1 MMRLEG
7 KIAAITGGGSGIGRT
22 AAEIFARE
30 GATVLVLERNEESGK
45 ETERKIVSQ
54 GGKAEFYALDISDW
68 EQVQKVFSEIESRHG
83 GIDVLYN
90 NASVFWGTKDAAID
104 VVDVGVFEQ
113 IIRINLFGVVH
124 CSKAAIPLLRKRGG
138 GSIINTSSSCGVIG
152 IPNCDAYSASKGA
165 TLSLTRAMAVE
176 FGPEKIR
183 TNCIAPAAIHTPMI
197 YESDLNKPT
206 FDEQK
211 FLTQGTPLRRW
222 GTAEDIANIALFL
235 ASDESSYMNGAVL
248 VADGG
253 ITVS

>member
-1 MMRLEG
+1 M
-7 KIAAITGGGSGIGRT
+7 
-22 AAEIFARE
+22 
-30 GATVLVLERNEESGK
+30 
-45 ETERKIVSQ
+45 
-54 GGKAEFYALDISDW
+54 
-68 EQVQKVFSEIESRHG
+68 
-83 GIDVLYN
+83 
-90 NASVFWGTKDAAID
+90 FWGTKDAALDVID
-104 VVDVGVFEQ
+104 VDIFEQ
-113 IIRINLFGVVH
+113 IIRINLFGMMY
-124 CSKAAIPLLRKRGG
+124 CSKAAIPLLKKRGG

-165 TLSLTRAMAVE
+165 TISLTRAMAVE

-235 ASDESSYMNGAVL
+235 ACLLYTSRCV
-248 VADGG
+248 
-253 ITVS
+253 